1 MSLAQPPSPS
11 SVSLAHPASSCARAS
26 YGTPIVFVV
35 DDEASVRESLE
46 SLIDSAGWRPE
57 TFASA
62 REFLARPRPASPS
75 CLVVDMRLPG
85 LNGLDLQAQISA
97 DRRDMPIIFIS
108 AYGDV
113 PMAVQAMKGGAIDCL
128 MKPFRDDVLLGA
140 VRQGLE
146 RSRMVLEHEAQLR
159 GLRERQGSLTTRER
173 EVMALVVAGGKNKQI
188 AAALG
193 ISEVTVKAHRGKM
206 MQKMRARS
214 LPHLVRMAARIAR
227 EPTGRIA
234 AQFFRDVGLA
244 RRERRGS
251 RRSAS
256 ATREYSAS
264 QPFALG
270 PQAMQ
275 PPSFASR

>member
-1 MSLAQPPSPS
+1 MASLDHPAPS
-11 SVSLAHPASSCARAS
+11 SARAS

-46 SLIDSAGWRPE
+46 SLIDSAGWRSE

-75 CLVVDMRLPG
+75 CLVLDMRLPG
-85 LNGLDLQAQISA
+85 LNGLDLQAQIGA
-97 DRRDMPIIFIS
+97 DRLDMPIIFIS
-108 AYGDV
+108 AYGDI
-113 PMAVQAMKGGAIDCL
+113 PMTVRAMKGGAIDCL

-140 VRQGLE
+140 VRLGLD
-146 RSRMVLEHEAQLR
+146 RSRMVLEHEAQVR
-159 GLRERQGSLTTRER
+159 ALRERQRSLTTRER
-173 EVMALVVAGGKNKQI
+173 EVMALVVAGEKNKQI

-193 ISEVTVKAHRGKM
+193 ISEITVKAHRGKM

-214 LPHLVRMAARIAR
+214 LPHLVAMAARLAA
-227 EPTGRIA
+227 EPAGPIGEQSFTGM
-234 AQFFRDVGLA
+234 GLA
-244 RRERRGS
+244 RGERRGGS

-264 QPFALG
+264 QPFAPG
-270 PQAMQ
+270 RQAMR

>member
-1 MSLAQPPSPS
+1 MSLAKQPPPS
-11 SVSLAHPASSCARAS
+11 SSTLAHPASISAPASC
-26 YGTPIVFVV
+26 GTPIVFVV

-62 REFLARPRPASPS
+62 SEFLARPQPASPS
-75 CLVVDMRLPG
+75 CLVLDMRLPG

-97 DRRDMPIIFIS
+97 DRLDMPIIFIS

-113 PMAVQAMKGGAIDCL
+113 PMTVRAMKGGAIDCL

-146 RSRMVLEHEAQLR
+146 RSRMVLEHEAQMR
-159 GLRERQGSLTTRER
+159 ALRERQGSLTRRER
-173 EVMALVVAGGKNKQI
+173 EVMTLVVAGGKNKQI

-214 LPHLVRMAARIAR
+214 LPHLVWMAARLAA
-227 EPTGRIA
+227 EPAGRI
-234 AQFFRDVGLA
+234 GHA
-244 RRERRGS
+244 RGERRDS

-264 QPFALG
+264 QPFAPG
-270 PQAMQ
+270 RQAMP